1 MISDNINLDFCLQE
15 NLMFIQIW
23 MKTLVLYFL
32 FKVIWHWDT
41 KQISFPHIWVCRN
54 KSTTK
59 HSTKKIEKFIRL
71 WLAIGTLAGLLARLH
86 IKMRSWHAFG
96 TSLVC
101 LWHVD
106 TFIGKLAHK
115 NEKLTRLWHDFGMLA
130 RWY

>member
-1 MISDNINLDFCLQE
+1 MAGEVEKNGTPFSKLACQL
-15 NLMFIQIW
+15 
-23 MKTLVLYFL
+23 
-32 FKVIWHWDT
+32 
-41 KQISFPHIWVCRN
+41 
-54 KSTTK
+54 
-59 HSTKKIEKFIRL
+59 EKFVRL
-71 WLAIGTLAGLLARLH
+71 WLAIGTLARLLARLH

-130 RWY
+130 RLLAR